1 MYKGYSDKDLQV
13 SPVRLE
19 PAIKTKMKK
28 IIKVNNF
35 WKKNNNNV
43 DIYVM
48 KNISCK

>member
-28 IIKVNNF
+28 NYKS
-35 WKKNNNNV
+35 K
-43 DIYVM
+43 
-48 KNISCK
+48 